1 MLIQNDSKL
10 TAIPQSENLQP
21 IKEGGTYT
29 AVVKEKL
36 PNYEAIVQ
44 VKGQEV
50 RVKIEGG
57 SPFPESGKIN
67 MQVTDMKQ
75 ELPVVKA
82 VPVQVVE
89 RGQAAQQQGLA
100 LSNNVKQAVELLNQ
114 KNIPI
119 TKDILTHIKNYVEK
133 GTGSQEQKVET
144 ITHMAAK
151 KLDFTPQQLRAV
163 HEALHGRPLG
173 QVLQDLVAELDPNFS
188 VKKEAGMQEPLQA
201 KVAQV
206 LSKLETM
213 VRDSAKIE
221 MIQNLRQALQQ
232 GDSPANIARVIS
244 SAFTSELRSTPA
256 LAREVLAVLK
266 EVEMVRPTAN
276 ETMNRAPQ
284 SSAPQSVTQQDS
296 VQLRINQVL
305 TKLEQTITDPAKKQ
319 KIQQLAR
326 SLQQGARSD
335 VIARSVISEFSTEL
349 KADSSLAENLRS
361 SLSQA
366 RPIFTGSQTVNA
378 GPGVT
383 NQQSVNTTQIV
394 NQISQDETANKP
406 GMAGGQSPV
415 KIQNENHS
423 IQSDIK
429 AAAKQVKTVP
439 DLSRV
444 LQFVKDSSAFTELP
458 TEQRAILHQAVE
470 KAEQLQTAGK
480 ELAAR
485 QELASALSQLEGKQ
499 PEKVSQEAEQAYRF
513 SNEVLATI
521 PVQSR
526 DLVVTTIT
534 KKLSQ
539 AAIDFKAVKRDIT
552 NTLQTAENLMKQA
565 PMHARPSLEAA
576 IKQLDNAILKSDFM
590 LYTDMGTEKK
600 LLLAS
605 TQLHEARKLLGKGEF
620 AKASEIVHQVRNTV
634 DKLIFQPS
642 DVRVKHFVSK
652 ELAQLEQ
659 LPLPKQLSHSLE
671 EPLQSMRQ
679 EPTARNAFEYV
690 RSLGLTYDSDIAHR
704 LVAGENAK
712 ADADA
717 SLKNMLMK
725 LIQSEGNSSAGQ
737 KAEQALQHITGQ
749 QLLSKTDTTGLQT
762 MMFSLPMILREQ
774 MENVK
779 VFLTSKN
786 SSERIDWE
794 NCSLYFLLETKRMGD
809 VGIQLTAVDR
819 TLSVTI
825 KNDSLGFQEKIGPL
839 AEVAKRRLEDI
850 GYKIGA
856 IQFTDLTPAAVRET
870 AEKQSEKV
878 NQPAFTER
886 GYDFSV

>member
-36 PNYEAIVQ
+36 PNNEAIVQ

-57 SPFPESGKIN
+57 FPFPESGKIN

-75 ELPVVKA
+75 DLPVVKA
-82 VPVQVVE
+82 VPVPVVE

-100 LSNNVKQAVELLNQ
+100 LSNHVKQAVELLNQ

-119 TKDILTHIKNYVEK
+119 TKDIVTHIKNYVEK
-133 GTGSQEQKVET
+133 GTGSQEQKIET
-144 ITHMAAK
+144 ISHMAAK
-151 KLDFTPQQLRAV
+151 KLDFTPQQLKAV
-163 HEALHGRPLG
+163 HETLHGRPLG
-173 QVLQDLVAELDPNFS
+173 QVLQDLASELDPDFS
-188 VKKEAGMQEPLQA
+188 VKKEGRTQEPLQA

-213 VRDSAKIE
+213 VKDPAKIE
-221 MIQNLRQALQQ
+221 MIQQLRQALQQ

-256 LAREVLAVLK
+256 LAREVLVVLK
-266 EVEMVRPTAN
+266 EVEMLRPTAK
-276 ETMNRAPQ
+276 ETMNRSPQ
-284 SSAPQSVTQQDS
+284 SSAPQSVRQQES
-296 VQLRINQVL
+296 VQLRINRVL
-305 TKLEQTITDPAKKQ
+305 TKLEQTITDPVKKQ
-319 KIQQLAR
+319 EIQQLAR
-326 SLQQGARSD
+326 SLQQGARPD

-361 SLSQA
+361 SISQA
-366 RPIFTGSQTVNA
+366 RPTGSQTVNTA
-378 GPGVT
+378 PGIT

-406 GMAGGQSPV
+406 GMAGGQPPI
-415 KIQNENHS
+415 KTQNENFS
-423 IQSDIK
+423 IQSDIN
-429 AAAKQVKTVP
+429 AAVKQLKTVP

-444 LQFVKDSSAFTELP
+444 LQFVKGSSAFAELP
-458 TEQRAILHQAVE
+458 TEQGAILHQAVE
-470 KAEQLQTAGK
+470 KAEQLQTAGR

-499 PEKVSQEAEQAYRF
+499 PEKAHQEAEQAYRL

-521 PVQSR
+521 PVPSR
-526 DLVVTTIT
+526 DLIVTTIT

-552 NTLQTAENLMKQA
+552 NTLHTAENLMKQA
-565 PMHARPSLEAA
+565 PTQARPSLEAA

-839 AEVAKRRLEDI
+839 AEVAKSRLEDI

-856 IQFTDLTPAAVRET
+856 IQFTELTPATVGET

-878 NQPAFTER
+878 NQPAFSER